1 MVFMFTTSSIF
12 KLHNWTENKL
22 VDICGILCTL
32 NLKGSI
38 SKWQWKWNRTFRCDL
53 KVAVI
58 VSDAFTHPQIKQ
70 WNGLS
75 NILLIKPLQQIIL
88 NLKIFNARKIK

>member
-1 MVFMFTTSSIF
+1 MVTTSSIF
-12 KLHNWTENKL
+12 QLHNWTENKL
-22 VDICGILCTL
+22 VDICGILCIE

-38 SKWQWKWNRTFRCDL
+38 SKWQWKWNRTFRCDS

-58 VSDAFTHPQIKQ
+58 VSDAFTHPQMNQ

-75 NILLIKPLQQIIL
+75 
-88 NLKIFNARKIK
+88 KIFINKGTAAAQIKSQDFQC